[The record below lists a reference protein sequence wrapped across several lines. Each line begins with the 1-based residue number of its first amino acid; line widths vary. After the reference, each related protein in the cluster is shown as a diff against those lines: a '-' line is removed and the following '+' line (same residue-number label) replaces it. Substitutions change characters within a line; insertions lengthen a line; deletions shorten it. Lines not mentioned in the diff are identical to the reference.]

1 MGDSSSPALFLQ
13 SSARL
18 EPDGGQLRTRRFHNG
33 NRHGT
38 VEGYAE
44 SKELLKEFFGAV
56 PVPDQ
61 GLDPGGITGPRHGRI
76 CHIGSWR
83 CGMHSVYRWG
93 VNNSLALLGLLSR
106 QPSYGYDLKHSY
118 DRYFGTGKALA
129 FGQVYSTLARMVRD
143 ELIRALGGETGSGP
157 DRKKYEI
164 TSAGQVKVHEWLFTP
179 DVPSE
184 SLQSNLFAKT
194 VIALLLDD
202 DADRLLDVQRSE
214 HMTRM
219 RELTRLKKDAD
230 LMQVLMCDHGL
241 FHIEADLRW
250 IDLTGA
256 RLTQLKKE
264 LQSA

>member
-1 MGDSSSPALFLQ
+1 MGDNFEPGAFIVVIVT
-13 SSARL
+13 ARS
-18 EPDGGQLRTRRFHNG
+18 RVTRNPKNFQK
-33 NRHGT
+33 
-38 VEGYAE
+38 
-44 SKELLKEFFGAV
+44 SFQ
-56 PVPDQ
+56 PPS
-61 GLDPGGITGPRHGRI
+61 GPRSGAGSGAEQPACDTAGTASSDAGIQVCTQCIDGR
-76 CHIGSWR
+76 
-83 CGMHSVYRWG
+83 
-93 VNNSLALLGLLSR
+93 VNNSLTLLGLLSR

-143 ELIRALGGETGSGP
+143 ELINALGGETGAGP

-164 TSAGQVKVHEWLFTP
+164 TAAGQVKVHEWLFTP

-194 VIALLLDD
+194 VIALLLED

-214 HMTRM
+214 HMARM

-230 LMQVLMCDHGL
+230 LLQVLMCDHGL

-256 RLTQLKKE
+256 RLAQLKKE